1 MPRYLRSSLSEI
13 TPPHYATQLS
23 TRHASVT
30 AASTVPNRA
39 AAQAEAAVQ
48 VRAPNPLWTINIGM
62 GIFFA
67 LAAVVIM
74 LG

>member
-13 TPPHYATQLS
+13 TPPHYATPLLA
-23 TRHASVT
+23 RHAAET
-30 AASTVPNRA
+30 AASTVRNRA
-39 AAQAEAAVQ
+39 AARAKAAIPA
-48 VRAPNPLWTINIGM
+48 RAPNPLWAINIGM
-62 GIFFA
+62 GGFFA

>member
-13 TPPHYATQLS
+13 TPPRYATPLS
-23 TRHASVT
+23 ARHAAET
-30 AASTVPNRA
+30 ATSIGRNRSA
-39 AAQAEAAVQ
+39 AHAEAAIQ
-48 VRAPNPLWTINIGM
+48 VRGPNPLWAINIGM
-62 GIFFA
+62 SLFFA

>member
-13 TPPHYATQLS
+13 TPPHYATPLS
-23 TRHASVT
+23 ARHT
-30 AASTVPNRA
+30 AAIAPA
-39 AAQAEAAVQ
+39 HAKDAIQ
-48 VRAPNPLWTINIGM
+48 VRAPNPLWAINIGM
-62 GIFFA
+62 GVFFA